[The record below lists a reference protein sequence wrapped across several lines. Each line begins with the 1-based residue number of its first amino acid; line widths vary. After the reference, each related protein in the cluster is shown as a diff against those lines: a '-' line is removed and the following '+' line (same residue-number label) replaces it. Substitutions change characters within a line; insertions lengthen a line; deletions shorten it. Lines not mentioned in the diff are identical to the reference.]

1 MTVPNTHLQVPEVEC
16 EEHDM
21 DMANH
26 AVSLPQ
32 VLKQRVSMTSR
43 KPPRKKQKQCHL
55 VTHSLTKG
63 IKKFK
68 HRGCDAAKGEMA
80 QPHDRECWQP
90 IKVSTMTPTEKA
102 KALESLI
109 FLVEKKSGT
118 IKARHCMNG
127 SKQRNWIRPEEA
139 ASPTVMTE
147 SALLTAAI
155 EAHENRDVATWDMPN
170 AFMQTAV
177 EELYQD
183 GDQIIMKI

>member
-1 MTVPNTHLQVPEVEC
+1 
-16 EEHDM
+16 M

-183 GDQIIMKI
+183 GDRIIMKI